1 MSFISALAKKQK
13 DKGRSILTEPLVE
26 FLGSVEDDYA
36 KDGKFHVSSLYYM
49 CPRCE
54 VYKKVLPPGVLIDEK
69 LDVITKAKFDIGH
82 ALHGWYQNRYLGP
95 MGVLAGKWIC
105 LCCGNKVGSDEEM
118 VVRPKKCPKCGKEG
132 EWEYDE
138 CLVSSPEWNI
148 AGKCDGVILSRGGKY
163 VLDMKTSDPNL
174 FEKMTTPWPSN
185 IYQVQVYMWLL
196 KIKKGLLLYIDKSAN
211 GSVPVKEFEVEY
223 SDDTINDVQG
233 KITAFNLAM
242 KTHTLPDCCCRKN
255 AGFKIKCSEIEVVKE
270 VPACIEKWKEDAPH
284 VQVERS

>member
-1 MSFISALAKKQK
+1 MSFIKALAKRQK
-13 DKGRSILTEPLVE
+13 DNNPTMVTDQLVK
-26 FLGSVEDDYA
+26 FLGSVEDNYA

-54 VYKKVLPPGVLIDEK
+54 VYKQVLPSDITPPEK

-95 MGVLAGKWIC
+95 MCVLAGKWIC
-105 LCCGNKVGSDEEM
+105 LLCGNKVGSDSEF
-118 VVRPKKCPKCGKEG
+118 VLRPQVCPKCLKSGD
-132 EWEYDE
+132 WEYDE
-138 CLVSSPEWNI
+138 CLVSSPELNI
-148 AGKCDGVILSRGGKY
+148 AGKCDGVILSNGEKY
-163 VLDMKTSDPNL
+163 VLDMKTSDPTL
-174 FEKMTTPWPSN
+174 FERMKTPWPSN

-196 KIKKGLLLYIDKSAN
+196 GIKKGLLLYIDKSAN

-223 SDDTINDVQG
+223 SADTINDVKG

-255 AGFKIKCSEIEVVKE
+255 SGFKIKCSEIEGVKA
-270 VPACIEKWKEDAPH
+270 VTSVIEKWKGESAH
-284 VQVERS
+284 G